1 MTMRSIIS
9 SLKGIFCSTGSN
21 TPRPAHRR
29 SVLRVESLEGRD
41 LQSGLTAAQV
51 QTIKVSDFR
60 TAVSD
65 IAAAQQV
72 WQAYQ
77 TYKTIDI
84 GTAVNRAVGD
94 LNAAKNMLQLSNQA
108 LLYQYNSG
116 YESLSVAVKDQAVL
130 NTANQLAQND
140 INYLFSSPGYLG
152 ALDHIDGQYV
162 GDLPNYFAGSNM
174 MQS

>member
-1 MTMRSIIS
+1 MTMRSIMS
-9 SLKGIFCSTGSN
+9 SVKGIFGSTGSK
-21 TPRPAHRR
+21 TPRRAHRR
-29 SVLRVESLEGRD
+29 SVLQVESLEGRD

-72 WQAYQ
+72 YQ
-77 TYKTIDI
+77 TYKNIDI

-130 NTANQLAQND
+130 NTAWQLAQND

-152 ALDHIDGQYV
+152 SLDHIDGQYV

>member
-1 MTMRSIIS
+1 
-9 SLKGIFCSTGSN
+9 
-21 TPRPAHRR
+21 
-29 SVLRVESLEGRD
+29 

-72 WQAYQ
+72 YQ
-77 TYKTIDI
+77 TYKNIDI

-130 NTANQLAQND
+130 NTAWQLAQND

-152 ALDHIDGQYV
+152 SLDHIDGQYV